1 MDILITDGSHA
12 GCMEHQ
18 DNVVSLSTDFYNPI
32 SSDDGKEHG
41 PTALNEDAVELCQ
54 YSRYA
59 GQNILIEDAIE
70 TVDGWVHEDETMI
83 HDESEYQELPVL
95 NSRRRYYDMV
105 RTHAG
110 EWVCTQSDYV
120 HHGYVD
126 RYGNEDYFYDT
137 HDEYY
142 SDNNGNYYMSMDV
155 VHGMGMET
163 DSDGYVCQPQKY
175 RADYGHF
182 SDVDKSDGAV
192 CTFGIEV
199 EKEDED
205 AMESATAQALYDSY
219 GWAKERDGSL
229 CSDKG
234 FEFVSPIYSLT
245 DLKKFKED
253 IAVPIIKQHLDAD
266 YDRDSCGGHITVSHK
281 DYTSDELFE
290 GMTGSFPLIYAL
302 YPFRTSQSYC
312 QAKSKREMGYS
323 PTKYSSF
330 YQKNSRLLEFRIF
343 PAFRS
348 ADNALWRIELIQILI
363 KNINKSESEW
373 LSMIVNRKSII
384 HRHLAKM
391 YAKHGKSPDTG
402 IMDLVSRFV
411 KYSKVYNHVNLN
423 AQYARIVKIVEHRN
437 KKAA

>member
-1 MDILITDGSHA
+1 MEILITDGSHA

-18 DNVVSLSTDFYNPI
+18 DNVVFLHADFYNSI
-32 SSDDGKEHG
+32 TDDDGKEHG
-41 PTALNEDAVELCQ
+41 PTAHVDDAVELCYHSQ
-54 YSRYA
+54 HEGYVLCE
-59 GQNILIEDAIE
+59 NAIE
-70 TVDGWVHEDETMI
+70 TMDGWVHEDETVI
-83 HDESEYQELPVL
+83 HDESEYHELPIL
-95 NSRRRYYDMV
+95 HSHRSYWNIV
-105 RTHAG
+105 RSHASQ
-110 EWVCTQSDYV
+110 WVCTQSDYV
-120 HHGYVD
+120 HHGFID
-126 RYGNEDYFYDT
+126 RYGNEDYFFDP

-142 SDNNGNYYMSMDV
+142 TDGNGNYYLSSDV
-155 VHGMGMET
+155 VQGMGMEI
-163 DSDGYVCQPQKY
+163 DDCGYVCEPRKY

-182 SDVDKSDGAV
+182 SDVDKSDGAI

-205 AMESATAQALYDSY
+205 AMESATAQTLYDSY

-234 FEFVSPIYSLT
+234 FEFVSPIYSLD
-245 DLKKFKED
+245 DLKQFKQD

-281 DYTSDELFE
+281 EYTSDELFE
-290 GMTGSFPLIYAL
+290 GMTGAFPLIYAL
-302 YPFRTSQSYC
+302 YPFRTRQSYC
-312 QAKSKREMGYS
+312 EAKSKRTMGS
-323 PTKYSSF
+323 NPTKYSSF

-373 LSMIVNRKSII
+373 LSMIVNRKSVI

-391 YAKHGKSPDTG
+391 YAKYGKNPDTG

-411 KYSKVYNHVNLN
+411 KFSKEYNHVNLN
-423 AQYARIVKIVEHRN
+423 AQYARIVKIFEHRN

>member
-1 MDILITDGSHA
+1 MNILITDGSHA

-18 DNVVSLSTDFYNPI
+18 DNCVFLHADFYNSI
-32 SSDDGKEHG
+32 TDDDGKEHG
-41 PTALNEDAVELCQ
+41 PTAHKDDVVELCYYSQ
-54 YSRYA
+54 YCGY
-59 GQNILIEDAIE
+59 ILCEHAVE
-70 TVDGWVHEDETMI
+70 TMDGWVHDYESII
-83 HDESEYQELPVL
+83 HDESKYQELPVL
-95 NSRRRYYDMV
+95 HNRKGAYDMV

-110 EWVCTQSDYV
+110 EWVCTQSEYV

-126 RYGNEDYFYDT
+126 RYGNEDYFYDP

-142 SDNNGNYYMSMDV
+142 SDGNGNYYVSCDV
-155 VHGMGMET
+155 VHGMGMEI
-163 DSDGYVCQPQKY
+163 DDDGCVCEPRKY
-175 RADYGHF
+175 RAEYGHF
-182 SDVDKSDGAV
+182 SDVDKSDGAI

-199 EKEDED
+199 EKEDYD
-205 AMESATAQALYDSY
+205 AMESATAQSLYDSY

-234 FEFVSPIYSLT
+234 FEFVSPIYSL
-245 DLKKFKED
+245 DDIKKFKED
-253 IAVPIIKQHLDAD
+253 IAIPIIKKHLDAD
-266 YDRDSCGGHITVSHK
+266 YDSDTCGGHITVSHK

-290 GMTGSFPLIYAL
+290 GMTGAFPLIYAL
-302 YPFRTSQSYC
+302 YPFRTNQSYC
-312 QAKSKREMGYS
+312 QAKSKRDMGQNPS
-323 PTKYSSF
+323 KYSSF
-330 YQKNSRLLEFRIF
+330 YRKNSRLLEFRIF

-373 LSMIVNRKSII
+373 LSMIVNRKSVI

-391 YAKHGKSPDTG
+391 YAKYGKSPDTG

-411 KYSKVYNHVNLN
+411 KFSKEYNHVNLN
-423 AQYARIVKIVEHRN
+423 AQYARIVKIFEHRN